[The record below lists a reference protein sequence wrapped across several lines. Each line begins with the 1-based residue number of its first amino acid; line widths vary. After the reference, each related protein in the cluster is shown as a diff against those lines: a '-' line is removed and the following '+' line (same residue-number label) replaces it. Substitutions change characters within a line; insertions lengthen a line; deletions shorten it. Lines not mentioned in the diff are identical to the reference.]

1 MTNRVSVKAVSG
13 SMALSIG
20 NFVYTAI
27 SAVGSIVIARLLGP
41 ADYGVISIAL
51 IYPMMFS
58 GLTDLGLST
67 AVMRYASLGDLKS
80 AFTALW
86 LRLTMSLLLAIALV
100 PLAPY
105 LATMLQRP
113 YLTPMI
119 YVLAIY
125 SFTSGALSSITAFL
139 AGVNR
144 YWDLALVNTIL
155 AVVKA
160 SSSIALVL
168 AGYGVYGAVWGFSIG
183 YSLAALYAFMKLL
196 RSVNLALN
204 PAKRGLAEVLSYSI
218 PLYIPGLIGIPL
230 SQFYN
235 ILRAM
240 YVSNVEIGNYQVAS
254 NLLVPISI
262 VASSMSTALFT
273 TLPQLISEE
282 YKFRE
287 AVDRAARYIALVVA
301 PIAIA
306 LALFSKH
313 AVYVVYGLQ
322 YELAP
327 LYLSIMALSSLLAP
341 FGVVVMYL
349 NIVGATRTTMV
360 LNIVNM
366 LIGLPIT
373 WILLVRYGMLGAVV
387 ASVVNSI
394 IGTAISLTV
403 VRRMYGVNIKVMSVI
418 KYLVPSLIAGSL
430 TYSITC
436 MVKGLWLTLGI
447 GSVLYLVLLVMLMV
461 VVVSKEDLMHLANTS
476 RSIEYIGPIIS
487 YTLNAVIKIKMLL
500 CRRWI

>member
-1 MTNRVSVKAVSG
+1 MSNRVSVKAVSG

-27 SAVGSIVIARLLGP
+27 SALGSIVVARLLGP

-51 IYPMMFS
+51 IYPIMFS
-58 GLTDLGLST
+58 GLADLGLST

-204 PAKRGLAEVLSYSI
+204 PAKGSLAEVLSYSI

-262 VASSMSTALFT
+262 VTSSMSTALFT
-273 TLPQLISEE
+273 TLPQLVNEE
-282 YKFRE
+282 YKFKG

-306 LALFSKH
+306 LAIFSKH
-313 AVYVVYGLQ
+313 VVYIVYGSQ

-349 NIVGATRTTMV
+349 NIIGATRTTMV
-360 LNIVNM
+360 LNIANM

-373 WILLVRYGMLGAVV
+373 WILLVNYGMLGAVV

-394 IGTAISLTV
+394 IGTVISLIV
-403 VRRMYGVNIKVMSVI
+403 VRRMYSANIKVMDAV
-418 KYLVPSLIAGSL
+418 KYLVPSLIAGAL
-430 TYSITC
+430 TYPITC
-436 MVKGLWLTLGI
+436 VIKGLWLTLGI
-447 GSVLYLVLLVMLMV
+447 GFTSYLTLLVMLMV
-461 VVVSKEDLMHLANTS
+461 VVVGKEDLIHLASTG
-476 RSIEYIGPIIS
+476 RSIKYIGPIIT
-487 YTLNAVIKIKMLL
+487 YTLSVVVKIKVLL
-500 CRRWI
+500 CKRCT

>member
-1 MTNRVSVKAVSG
+1 MSNRVSVKAVSG
-13 SMALSIG
+13 SMALSTG

-27 SAVGSIVIARLLGP
+27 SALGSVIIARLLGL

-51 IYPMMFS
+51 IYPIMFS
-58 GLTDLGLST
+58 GLADLGLST

-86 LRLTMSLLLAIALV
+86 LRLTMSLLFAIALV

-119 YVLAIY
+119 YVLA
-125 SFTSGALSSITAFL
+125 
-139 AGVNR
+139 
-144 YWDLALVNTIL
+144 
-155 AVVKA
+155 
-160 SSSIALVL
+160 
-168 AGYGVYGAVWGFSIG
+168 
-183 YSLAALYAFMKLL
+183 
-196 RSVNLALN
+196 
-204 PAKRGLAEVLSYSI
+204 
-218 PLYIPGLIGIPL
+218 
-230 SQFYN
+230 
-235 ILRAM
+235 
-240 YVSNVEIGNYQVAS
+240 
-254 NLLVPISI
+254 
-262 VASSMSTALFT
+262 
-273 TLPQLISEE
+273 
-282 YKFRE
+282 
-287 AVDRAARYIALVVA
+287 
-301 PIAIA
+301 
-306 LALFSKH
+306 
-313 AVYVVYGLQ
+313 
-322 YELAP
+322 
-327 LYLSIMALSSLLAP
+327 
-341 FGVVVMYL
+341 
-349 NIVGATRTTMV
+349 
-360 LNIVNM
+360 NM

-387 ASVVNSI
+387 ASVVNNV

-403 VRRMYGVNIKVMSVI
+403 VRRMYSVNIKVMNVI
-418 KYLVPSLIAGSL
+418 KYLIPSLIAGSL

-487 YTLNAVIKIKMLL
+487 YTLNAVVKIKMLL

>member
-1 MTNRVSVKAVSG
+1 MSNRVSVKALSG
-13 SMALSIG
+13 SMALSIS

-27 SAVGSIVIARLLGP
+27 SALGSIAVARLLGP

-51 IYPMMFS
+51 IYPIMFS
-58 GLTDLGLST
+58 GLADLGLST
-67 AVMRYASLGDLKS
+67 AIMRYASLGDLKS
-80 AFTALW
+80 ASTALW
-86 LRLTMSLLLAIALV
+86 LRVFMSLLLALALV

-119 YVLAIY
+119 YILAVY
-125 SFTSGALSSITAFL
+125 SFASGTLSSVTAFL

-144 YWDLALVNTIL
+144 YWDLALVNTAL
-155 AVVKA
+155 AVVKV

-168 AGYGVYGAVWGFSIG
+168 AGYGVYGAAWGFSIG
-183 YSLAALYAFMKLL
+183 YSLAALYAFTKLL
-196 RSVNLALN
+196 RSTNPALN
-204 PAKRGLAEVLSYSI
+204 LTRRSLAEVLGYSI

-235 ILRAM
+235 ILRAI

-262 VASSMSTALFT
+262 VTSSMSTALFT
-273 TLPQLISEE
+273 TLPQLINEE
-282 YKFRE
+282 YKFKG

-301 PIAIA
+301 PIATA
-306 LALFSKH
+306 LAIFSKY
-313 AVYVVYGLQ
+313 AVYIVYGSQ

-349 NIVGATRTTMV
+349 NIIGATRTTMV
-360 LNIVNM
+360 LNIANM
-366 LIGLPIT
+366 LTGLPIT
-373 WILLVRYGMLGAVV
+373 WILLVNYGMLGAVV

-394 IGTAISLTV
+394 IGTVVSLTV
-403 VRRMYGVNIKVMSVI
+403 VKRMYSVNIKVMGVI
-418 KYLVPSLIAGSL
+418 KYLAPSLIAGAL
-430 TYSITC
+430 TYPIIRAVRG
-436 MVKGLWLTLGI
+436 MWLTLGI
-447 GSVLYLVLLVMLMV
+447 GFTSYSALLVMLIV
-461 VVVSKEDLMHLANTS
+461 VVVSKEDLMHLVSIS
-476 RSIEYIGPIIS
+476 RSMKYIGSIIS
-487 YTLNAVIKIKMLL
+487 YTLDMVVKIKVLL
-500 CRRWI
+500 CRQQA

>member
-1 MTNRVSVKAVSG
+1 
-13 SMALSIG
+13 
-20 NFVYTAI
+20 
-27 SAVGSIVIARLLGP
+27 
-41 ADYGVISIAL
+41 
-51 IYPMMFS
+51 MFS
-58 GLTDLGLST
+58 GLADLGLST
-67 AVMRYASLGDLKS
+67 AIMRYASLGDLKS
-80 AFTALW
+80 ASTALW
-86 LRLTMSLLLAIALV
+86 LRITMSLLLAITLV

-125 SFTSGALSSITAFL
+125 SFTSGTLSSVTAFL

-144 YWDLALVNTIL
+144 YWDLALINTVL
-155 AVVKA
+155 AVVKV

-168 AGYGVYGAVWGFSIG
+168 AGYGAYCAVWGFSIG
-183 YSLAALYAFMKLL
+183 YSLAALYAFARLP
-196 RSVNLALN
+196 RSTNPALN
-204 PAKRGLAEVLSYSI
+204 LTRRSLAEVLSYSI

-240 YVSNVEIGNYQVAS
+240 YASNVEIGNYQVAS

-262 VASSMSTALFT
+262 VTSSMSTALFT
-273 TLPQLISEE
+273 ALPQLINEG

-306 LALFSKH
+306 LAIFSKY
-313 AVYVVYGLQ
+313 AVYVVYGSQ

-341 FGVVVMYL
+341 FGVIVMYL
-349 NIVGATRTTMV
+349 NIIGATRITMI
-360 LNIVNM
+360 LNITNM

-373 WILLVRYGMLGAVV
+373 WILLVHYGMLGAVV
-387 ASVVNSI
+387 ASVVNNI

-403 VRRMYGVNIKVMSVI
+403 VRRMYSVNIKVINVI
-418 KYLVPSLIAGSL
+418 KYLIPSLIAGSL

-447 GSVLYLVLLVMLMV
+447 GFALYSALLVMLMV

-487 YTLNAVIKIKMLL
+487 YTLNAVVKIKMLL